1 MPNTTAWLSKIN
13 PEFPSLFIWI
23 PFPSLHLV
31 HILFLSDLSELLWLQ
46 KPLQFLTVI
55 SQIVK
60 SHLLIF
66 PRPGDLFLSFGHGVL
81 HASSSCP
88 RCSLATGSSGGSA
101 QQSLPFGRCA
111 STQLDQRNWKMWTG
125 NQRSS
130 APLLLYLVGID
141 GQSWGRSRCDGTDV
155 QGSEKTAPLEQPVS
169 VCRRNLETK
178 IKAKFLLH
186 S

>member
-1 MPNTTAWLSKIN
+1 MPSTTAWLSKIN
-13 PEFPSLFIWI
+13 PKFPPLSIWI
-23 PFPSLHLV
+23 PFPSLHSV
-31 HILFLSDLSELLWLQ
+31 HILFLSDLSEHLWLQ

-66 PRPGDLFLSFGHGVL
+66 PRPGNLFLSFVHGVL
-81 HASSSCP
+81 QASSSCP
-88 RCSLATGSSGGSA
+88 GCSLATGNSGGGA
-101 QQSLPFGRCA
+101 QQSLPFGRWT

-125 NQRSS
+125 NQHSS

-155 QGSEKTAPLEQPVS
+155 QGSERTPPLEQPVS
-169 VCRRNLETK
+169 VCRRSLETK
-178 IKAKFLLH
+178 IKAKCLLH